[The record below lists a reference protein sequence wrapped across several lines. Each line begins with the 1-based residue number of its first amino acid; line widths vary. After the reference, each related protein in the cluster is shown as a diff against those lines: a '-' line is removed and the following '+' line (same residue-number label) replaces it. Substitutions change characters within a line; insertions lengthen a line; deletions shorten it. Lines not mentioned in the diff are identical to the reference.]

1 MARLHTELPTTF
13 AGELQFAQRLAG
25 LNDPHLHVWFALN
38 YLPGVLDIDCLLWHE
53 RVGVI
58 IVEVKAVPLDAIEE
72 FGLQWCQIRGRER
85 CKSPARQAYDAGTSL
100 RDYLKDK
107 VARLPFMVG
116 TVCWPLVRRSEWHA
130 HFTDPDLGCGYSGKV
145 LFAEDLASAEKLRA
159 RLEHI
164 YKCPPVRSGA
174 KFAFRHDAEDLG
186 QLGAALTPST
196 RVRGT
201 AAGDL
206 SGLGRVEHMHRVH
219 VATPAEP
226 VPVRSLE
233 RARRL
238 VWNLAAAY
246 SRWRAGAPDAG
257 QWANHAGELAA
268 LLEILQEALPLGAEN
283 PGSWAAVREMEVR
296 LADLLAEGR
305 VFGPLS
311 RGLGDEVRQQ
321 AEQIV
326 RRSREVE
333 RELRAFVDA
342 VRAMSPEERGWSETA
357 RTVEQFQQVRDQLIR
372 DLSLRADYQ
381 KLHARFQEA
390 WAHFLR
396 LRTALAV
403 RERHRPTL
411 KHLDRLNLHEDQEQF
426 VTLDRPGHFRIQGA
440 SGSGKTV
447 VLLHRAV
454 RLARGSPSAEVRVF
468 TINRSLAELLRAN
481 IEAVHGVVPDN
492 LHVEAFYDFLL
503 RCAGLFGRRDRYRLV
518 DDRSGERIGVS
529 WGDFY
534 RHRTNVFS
542 EPESQKL
549 VGFIERRSA
558 ARVDAGQY
566 LREEMVYI
574 RSMLRNGEREQY
586 AGAERGLRKGRCIEL
601 NAEQRAT
608 CLRIL
613 SAWEEWLDAG
623 DLCDIDGL
631 TAHAAD
637 HFWKEADLARV
648 RSTFPTDHVLVDEVQ
663 DFSTLELSII
673 RRLVADPE
681 APNAFFFVGDL
692 NQKVYPKHHV
702 GTQAGFNFQGR
713 AALLR
718 KNYRNTRQILQA
730 AYRIVAAHPPQAD
743 EAVDV
748 VPPELSSF
756 EGGRPVVF
764 QTDKGSQAAHVLSII
779 GQRPAS
785 RVAVVSENEALL
797 REVRRAAGAKGFRCF
812 ELFRN
817 EDLDRWRVQEGDA
830 LSAAVVVSRLEA
842 VKGFEF
848 DTVLACDLSEGVT
861 PRPGTPA
868 EEVWREAAVVY
879 SALTRARD
887 ELIITY
893 CGRPSPFLTLMRED
907 VEWDAPAELLGR
919 LAALAR

>member
-1 MARLHTELPTTF
+1 VARLHTELPTTF
-13 AGELQFAQRLAG
+13 AGERQFAQSLAG

-38 YLPGVLDIDCLLWHE
+38 YLPGVLDIDCLIWHE
-53 RVGVI
+53 WVGVFV
-58 IVEVKAVPLDAIEE
+58 VEVKGVPLTAVEAFD
-72 FGLQWCQIRGRER
+72 LQWCKIQGRER

-107 VARLPFMVG
+107 MARLPFMVG
-116 TVCWPLVRRSEWHA
+116 TACWPLVRRSEWHGY
-130 HFTDPDLGCGYSGKV
+130 FETPDLGCGYSESL
-145 LFAEDLASAEKLRA
+145 LFVEDLASTEKLRA

-164 YKCPPVRSGA
+164 YKRPPVRSGA
-174 KFAFRHDAEDLG
+174 KFRFRHDAEDLG
-186 QLGAALTPST
+186 QLAAALAPST
-196 RVRGT
+196 RARGV
-201 AAGDL
+201 AGGL
-206 SGLGRVEHMHRVH
+206 SGLGRVEHMHRLH
-219 VATPAEP
+219 AATPAEP
-226 VPVRSLE
+226 VPGWSLD
-233 RARRL
+233 RAKRL

-246 SRWRAGAPDAG
+246 SRWQAGAPDAG
-257 QWANHAGELAA
+257 QWANHAQELAV
-268 LLEILQEALPLGAEN
+268 LLEILQEALPLGAED
-283 PGSWAAVREMEVR
+283 PGAWAAVREMEAR
-296 LADLLAEGR
+296 LADRLTEGR
-305 VFGPLS
+305 VFRPLS
-311 RGLGDEVRQQ
+311 RSLGDEVKQH

-342 VRAMSPEERGWSETA
+342 VRAMSPEERGRSETA

-372 DLSLRADYQ
+372 DLSLRGDYQ
-381 KLHARFQEA
+381 RLHGKFQEA

-411 KHLDRLNLHEDQEQF
+411 KHLDRLNLNEDQEQF

-454 RLARGSPSAEVRVF
+454 RLARSSPSGEVRVF

-481 IEAVHGVVPDN
+481 IQAVHGVVPDN
-492 LHVEAFYDFLL
+492 LHIEAFYDFLL
-503 RCAGLFGRRDRYRLV
+503 RCVGLFGRQGHYRLV
-518 DDRSGERIGVS
+518 DDRSGERIGIS
-529 WGDFY
+529 WRDFY

-542 EPESQKL
+542 EPESKKL
-549 VGFIERRSA
+549 VAFIERRSA

-574 RSMLRNGEREQY
+574 RSMLRKEEREQY
-586 AGAERGLRKGRCIEL
+586 ADSERGLRRGRCIEL
-601 NAEQRAT
+601 NTAQRVA
-608 CLRIL
+608 CLKIL
-613 SAWEEWLDAG
+613 SAWEEWLDVG

-637 HFWKEADLARV
+637 HFWKEADLARI
-648 RSTFPTDHVLVDEVQ
+648 RSACPTDHVLVDEVQ

-713 AALLR
+713 AALLK

-730 AYRIVAAHPPQAD
+730 AYRVVAAHPPQPD
-743 EAVDV
+743 EAVEV
-748 VPPELSSF
+748 VPPELSPF

-764 QTDKGSQAAHVLSII
+764 QTDPGSQAAHVLAVIA
-779 GQRPAS
+779 QRPAA
-785 RVAVVSENEALL
+785 RLAVVSENESLL
-797 REVRRAAGAKGFRCF
+797 GEVRRAAGAKGYRCF

-817 EDLDRWRVQEGDA
+817 EDLDRWRAQEGDA

-848 DTVLACDLSEGVT
+848 DTVVACDLSEGVT
-861 PRPGTPA
+861 PRPGTAA
-868 EEVWREAAVVY
+868 EEIWREAAIVY

-907 VEWDAPAELLGR
+907 VEWDAPAELLSR